1 VRSDISARFSGRKR
15 GPRRE
20 HRGNS
25 SGLACGQEVGEMFI
39 SYELY
44 QADHIRTAR
53 EQREE
58 DIRTGE
64 LAADFG
70 RLWHSLTPRRAVRQS
85 RFRRART
92 APANV
97 ACSVPSCRP
106 TMGHRH

>member
-1 VRSDISARFSGRKR
+1 MY
-15 GPRRE
+15 
-20 HRGNS
+20 N
-25 SGLACGQEVGEMFI
+25 

-70 RLWHSLTPRRAVRQS
+70 RLWHSLAPRRASWHRRNRQATRAASSGQARPAVR
-85 RFRRART
+85 RR
-92 APANV
+92 
-97 ACSVPSCRP
+97 S
-106 TMGHRH
+106 